1 MEKNNPIPFRIDE
14 MICKQFS
21 ALSDKIDDEIVVNSS
36 FTFGVNVAVHHIR
49 CSAIY
54 EYLQNEQSKMRLELI
69 CSFDVEENA
78 FNSMLHGKS
87 FELTASF
94 AQYLATIN
102 VGAAR
107 GEIHARCESQNSN
120 FKDVILPPINLME
133 IIKSDVVI
141 ELT

>member
-1 MEKNNPIPFRIDE
+1 

-21 ALSDKIDDEIVVNSS
+21 ASSDKIDGEVVVNSS
-36 FTFGVNVAVHHIR
+36 FTFGVNVSIHHVR

-54 EYLQNEQSKMRLELI
+54 EYSQNEHSKMRLEMI

-78 FNSMLHGKS
+78 FNNMLHGKV

-107 GEIHARCESQNSN
+107 GEIHARCENCNSPFAN
-120 FKDVILPPINLME
+120 VILPPINLVE
-133 IIKSDVVI
+133 ILSNNITFDV
-141 ELT
+141 